1 MSPGPGEIG
10 RMPRGSRDRAAR
22 FRGRN
27 AFTLIELLVVV
38 AIIAI
43 LAGML
48 LPALAQAKEKGRQAA
63 CISNLHQV
71 TIGTTLYAQD
81 NADALYYYVDADRKP
96 QVPNHGQWTLTPAL
110 NALLDMSNPNQRVI
124 AYWGVPYVNYFGGA
138 RRAFRCPSAKVVD
151 EWRETG
157 LAYPSEFWR
166 NSTYGMNRYAALDP
180 GTVYTADPEKARKT
194 SAIENPSTMVIAQ
207 DSAEQR
213 MEGHDDSLGIF
224 PGYTECLVQWKYRL
238 APLYP
243 GIRMEFEWFRHTR
256 QCSTLW
262 LTGNVS
268 PIRHSRGVDYHWYT
282 GTSSN

>member
-1 MSPGPGEIG
+1 MVA
-10 RMPRGSRDRAAR
+10 MPRCRSVRVTCSHRKD
-22 FRGRN
+22 
-27 AFTLIELLVVV
+27 AFTLIELLVVI

-48 LPALAQAKEKGRQAA
+48 LPALSRAKEKGRQSV
-63 CISNLHQV
+63 CFSNLHQV

-81 NADALYYYVDADRKP
+81 NADALFYYIDADRKP
-96 QVPNHGQWTLTPAL
+96 QVPNHGQWTLTPAH
-110 NALLDMSNPNQRVI
+110 NALLDMANANQRVI

-166 NSTYGMNRYAALDP
+166 NSTYGMNRYAALEP
-180 GTVYTADPEKARKT
+180 GAVLTADPDRPRKT
-194 SAIENPSTMVIAQ
+194 SSVESPSTMVIAQ

-224 PGYTECLVQWKYRL
+224 PGYNECLVQWKVRL

-243 GIRMEFEWFRHTR
+243 GIRMEFEWFRHNR

-262 LTGNVS
+262 LGGHVS
-268 PIRHSRGVDYHWYT
+268 SIRHSRGVDYRWYT
-282 GTSSN
+282 GDSPQ

>member
-1 MSPGPGEIG
+1 
-10 RMPRGSRDRAAR
+10 
-22 FRGRN
+22 
-27 AFTLIELLVVV
+27 LIELLVVI

-48 LPALAQAKEKGRQAA
+48 LPALSRAKEKGRQSA
-63 CISNLHQV
+63 CFSNLHQV
-71 TIGTTLYAQD
+71 AIGTTLYAQD
-81 NADALYYYVDADRKP
+81 NADALFHYIDADRRP
-96 QVPNHGQWTLTPAL
+96 QVPNHGQWTLTPSH
-110 NALLDMSNPNQRVI
+110 NALLDMANPNHRVI

-138 RRAFRCPSAKVVD
+138 RRAFRCPSARIVD

-166 NSTYGMNRYAALDP
+166 NSTYGMNRYVALEP
-180 GTVYTADPEKARKT
+180 GAVLTADPDRARK
-194 SAIENPSTMVIAQ
+194 SSSIESPSTMVIAQ

-224 PGYTECLVQWKYRL
+224 PGYNECLVQWKVRL

-243 GIRMEFEWFRHTR
+243 GVRMEFEWFRHNR

-262 LTGNVS
+262 LDGHVS
-268 PIRHSRGVDYHWYT
+268 SIRHSRGVDYRWYT
-282 GTSSN
+282 GATPN